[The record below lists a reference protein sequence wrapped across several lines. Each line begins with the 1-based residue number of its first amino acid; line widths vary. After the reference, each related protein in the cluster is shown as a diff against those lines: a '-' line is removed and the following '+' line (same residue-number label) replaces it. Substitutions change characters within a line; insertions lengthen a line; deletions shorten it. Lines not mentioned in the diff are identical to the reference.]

1 MLVRLIGE
9 ITIMTSTDLLMEGVD
24 LMVLGLGSVFVF
36 LILLIG
42 CISLMSRLVTRFLPG
57 EMPLAAEPRR
67 TASLS
72 ATSVDS
78 ETLAV
83 IRDAVRQH
91 RARRAS

>member
-1 MLVRLIGE
+1 
-9 ITIMTSTDLLMEGVD
+9 MEGVD

-42 CISLMSRLVTRFLPG
+42 CISLMSRLVTRFLP
-57 EMPLAAEPRR
+57 EEAPLAAAPRR
-67 TASLS
+67 TAPVS
-72 ATSVDS
+72 AMPVDS

-83 IRDAVRQH
+83 IGAAVRQH